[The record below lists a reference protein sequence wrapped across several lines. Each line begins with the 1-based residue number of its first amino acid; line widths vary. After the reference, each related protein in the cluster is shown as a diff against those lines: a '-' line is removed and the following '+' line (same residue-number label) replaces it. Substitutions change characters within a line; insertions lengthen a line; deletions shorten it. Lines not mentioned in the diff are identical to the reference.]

1 MHLRTVLFAFSL
13 ALGIIISQKY
23 IYASEVVVFALILF
37 TLQLTAL
44 FFAKKKKENVELIL
58 FTLIIS
64 FALSF
69 GVIRGQL
76 IEEVKIFTCVDKC
89 QFLGVVVSTPE
100 SKDNLQE
107 VTVKVLNDECVDCA
121 NVLIKAPLYPEFSV
135 GEKLF
140 VNGKVSLPSNVLP
153 IEINKK
159 GFDYRSY
166 LLNRGIGSTSF
177 YPEIKSEGVV
187 NIAFNTKLILLK
199 DSFVEKINS
208 YVSNPASSLAS
219 GMLFGKASFSK
230 ELNETFRVAGIS
242 HIVVLSGFNI
252 AILISFVLAV
262 LFFLPLVARVI
273 ASAIFVVLFVLAVG
287 AEASVVRAT
296 IMAFVSLLAMLSG
309 REYVA
314 RQALILSFVLIILYD
329 PLALLNSVSFHLS
342 FLATAGIVY
351 LGESISELLEKIKVG
366 GFLNQIFTPTL
377 SAIIATQGYILY
389 TFGFLSLYTFIVN
402 ILVVPFVP
410 IAMLLSFF
418 VVVFAYLSS
427 AVAFIFG
434 FMDSALLNV
443 MIGVAKFFSNL
454 PMAKLTASFSEIYLF
469 MYYFLV
475 FVVFFFYSQQEKFFI
490 KKEIKNNELD
500 EEVYKF

>member
-1 MHLRTVLFAFSL
+1 MHIRTILFASGL

-23 IYASEVVVFALILF
+23 IYASEVAVFTFILF
-37 TLQLTAL
+37 ILQLIVL
-44 FFAKKKKENVELIL
+44 FFAKRRKENVDVVI

-76 IEEVKIFTCVDKC
+76 IEEAKIFTCADKC

-107 VTVKVLNDECVDCA
+107 ITVKVISNECVDCA
-121 NVLIKAPLYPEFSV
+121 NVLIKAPLYPQFSV
-135 GEKLF
+135 GEKLS
-140 VNGKVSLPSNVLP
+140 VSGKVSLPENILST
-153 IEINKK
+153 EINKK

-166 LLNRGIGSTSF
+166 LLNRGVGSTSF
-177 YPEIKSEGVV
+177 YPEIKSEGVSDTT
-187 NIAFNTKLILLK
+187 FNTKLILLK
-199 DSFVEKINS
+199 DSFVEKINN
-208 YVSNPASSLAS
+208 YVSNPASLLAS

-273 ASAIFVVLFVLAVG
+273 ASALFVVLFVLAVG

-351 LGESISELLEKIKVG
+351 LSESISELLEKIKVSG
-366 GFLNQIFTPTL
+366 LLNQIFTPTL

-418 VVVFAYLSS
+418 VVVFAYLSN
-427 AVAFIFG
+427 AVALIFG

-443 MIGVAKFFSNL
+443 MIGVAKLFSNL
-454 PMAKLTASFSEIYLF
+454 PMAKVDVSFSVIYLCL
-469 MYYFLV
+469 YYTLV
-475 FVVFFFYSQQEKFFI
+475 FMLFFFYSQREKFLV

-500 EEVYKF
+500 DEVYRF